1 MMLEILLLALV
12 ASVYPV
18 AIERSTMEAD
28 GNWKLVWP
36 RVDERDFVQSSG
48 SLNRDLNA
56 FTISLWVKDLKGDT
70 HSGYLYYT
78 NSKNAF
84 LLGLYRYRGNLY
96 LQFGGVTTHCASCIS
111 YDSTWKHI
119 VVTWSGNGASNGMGT
134 FWVNGEK
141 IHGHQALVQE
151 FDIYTASYIDLDCL
165 ATNMTVYLTRTAF
178 PHLIPGR
185 MGLTDRECGAQFS
198 ETHVY
203 ITTNLDEC
211 GTKITYTNNTAQYS
225 NYIVPDIF
233 WSPANSSIDTPHA
246 VINRGTLLVQDTS
259 MNFHCTYPLLSH
271 DTIPAYA
278 VKTSN
283 FDIDG
288 TGRREIEFKIELYH
302 DANYT
307 NQFKKHEY
315 PLRVDTGERVY
326 VRAVVH
332 GDNSRMA
339 VWVDRC
345 VGTPNPD
352 PEAVTK
358 HNLIVNGCPSDETVQ
373 YHNSTVEVDQRFSFE
388 SFRFNSVPSA
398 VVYLHCF
405 IDVCRVDNLESR
417 CSKGLDLCP
426 Q

>member
-1 MMLEILLLALV
+1 MYAVNISTAEQAMLL
-12 ASVYPV
+12 SRTSTDDPS
-18 AIERSTMEAD
+18 AIMS
-28 GNWKLVWP
+28 W
-36 RVDERDFVQSSG
+36 VDFIQ
-48 SLNRDLNA
+48 
-56 FTISLWVKDLKGDT
+56 
-70 HSGYLYYT
+70 
-78 NSKNAF
+78 
-84 LLGLYRYRGNLY
+84 
-96 LQFGGVTTHCASCIS
+96 
-111 YDSTWKHI
+111 
-119 VVTWSGNGASNGMGT
+119 GAH
-134 FWVNGEK
+134 GEV
-141 IHGHQALVQE
+141 ALVQE
-151 FDIYTASYIDLDCL
+151 FDIYSASYIDLECL
-165 ATNMTVYLTRTAF
+165 ATNMTVYLTLSAF

-185 MGLTDRECGAQFS
+185 MGLTDRECGAQFN

-246 VINRGTLLVQDTS
+246 VINRGTLHVQDTS

-307 NQFKKHEY
+307 NQYKKHEY

-373 YHNSTVEVDQRFSFE
+373 YHNSTAEVDQRFSFE

-398 VVYLHCF
+398 VVYLHCY